1 MKYHPLQTDMK
12 LQKGSSLI
20 EVLISM
26 VILAIGILGLLAL
39 QTTALKTNQLA
50 VTRTLASGLAVEIT
64 ELMRANKT
72 AAENGNYN
80 LSLNTTVSSAA
91 TIAQADLQSWQSHLT
106 QLPSGKGSISKDNN
120 IFTITVQWDESRI
133 EDGNAAQQFIYKT
146 EL

>member
-1 MKYHPLQTDMK
+1 MKYHQLHSCSKLQT
-12 LQKGSSLI
+12 GSSLL

-26 VILAIGILGLLAL
+26 VVLGIGILGLLAL

-72 AAENGNYN
+72 AAENGNYD
-80 LSLNTTVSSAA
+80 LSITDTVSSASTVA
-91 TIAQADLQSWQSHLT
+91 ESDLKSWQSHLT
-106 QLPSGKGSISKDNN
+106 QLPSGKGSISQAND
-120 IFTITVQWDESRI
+120 IFTITIQWDESRI
-133 EDGNAAQQFIYKT
+133 EDGSAAQQFIYKT